1 MSIILII
8 IKIHNNNNN
17 NNFYSTNLDVNMIK
31 YALHFISLGCL
42 IEEFFFAFL
51 TKFILTRPVN
61 FPVNANRSE
70 LFSHKYV
77 ARIEPT
83 TSEVKGVRSD
93 KFPESKP
100 SFQNYVLSIKL
111 QESTIS
117 SA

>member
-1 MSIILII
+1 
-8 IKIHNNNNN
+8 
-17 NNFYSTNLDVNMIK
+17 MIK

-61 FPVNANRSE
+61 FHAKANRSE

-77 ARIEPT
+77 AKIES
-83 TSEVKGVRSD
+83 SEVKGVRSD
-93 KFPESKP
+93 KFLGSKP